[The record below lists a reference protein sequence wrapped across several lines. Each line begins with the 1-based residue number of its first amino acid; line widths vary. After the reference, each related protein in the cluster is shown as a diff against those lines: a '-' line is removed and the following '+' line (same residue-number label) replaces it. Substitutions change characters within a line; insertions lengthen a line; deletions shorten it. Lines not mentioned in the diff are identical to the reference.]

1 MCSLLQRI
9 SENADAAQVLCH
21 DNCVQARPRHRR
33 LAAAAAAAV
42 QPLHDTVRPQARP
55 RADCVRAAQV
65 LSMLMRTHTHSLAL
79 IKGCCH
85 IVGNLCM
92 DEECSRLV
100 RKPHNLMRE
109 VTSGRAARASRGGRR
124 ARSRAQPARL
134 PHSAGGA
141 ARSLRRR
148 LDEHVA
154 ALEGH
159 FAPPR
164 RLLDIDEGRADN

>member
-1 MCSLLQRI
+1 M
-9 SENADAAQVLCH
+9 
-21 DNCVQARPRHRR
+21 PHRSSATTTACR
-33 LAAAAAAAV
+33 RALVAAAAPPPPSQATRGITSRAR
-42 QPLHDTVRPQARP
+42 LDARP

-134 PHSAGGA
+134 PHLAGGA
-141 ARSLRRR
+141 ARALRCR

-154 ALEGH
+154 ALEGY
-159 FAPPR
+159 FPSPR
-164 RLLDIDEGRADN
+164 RLLDIDEGRVDH